1 MFMTLFLPI
10 VRLNVLLFTVLGRLI
25 IRRGPFLQ
33 LTLPELDTPENKSLR
48 ALIDR
53 LRGQRPRFLR
63 VYVIRQRDGSEAKWN
78 LQMMEDAGLDTMSY
92 VDFLCYMHRQIQSSL

>member
-1 MFMTLFLPI
+1 
-10 VRLNVLLFTVLGRLI
+10 
-25 IRRGPFLQ
+25 LQ
-33 LTLPELDTPENKSLR
+33 LALPELDTPESKSLR

-63 VYVIRQRDGSEAKWN
+63 VFVVRQRDGSEAKWN